1 MQTPRPLRL
10 LLLSRE
16 YPPETGGG
24 GIGSYVATIAPILA
38 QRGHEVHVLS
48 CVDGQPSLDRV
59 DDGVHLHRRGV
70 PRLLPRA
77 RRHFPATTLRVEG
90 AVSGY
95 RECRRLGLDVDVIEA
110 PDWYAEGLIFALRRT
125 RPLVVHLHTP
135 LGVAERHN
143 PGSFRWTHDRRLAD
157 RIERVP
163 VRRADVVTSPS
174 HLLARDL
181 EDEGWLHGRRPA
193 IVRYPFDLGP
203 WAGLAPAESAPPR
216 VLMVGRLE
224 GRKAPELLVRAA
236 AMLKPEIPNL
246 EAVFVGRSSLHH
258 EESYRDWLDGLARAL
273 GAPCRFVDE
282 IRREDLASWYASV
295 RVVALPS
302 RYDNFPYVG
311 LEAMGA
317 GRPLVCT
324 VRTGTAELVAG
335 TGAGAVVDVDDVAA
349 LADALRLYLL
359 DPAAAGR
366 AGREAHAIV
375 ERECSPDGIAT
386 QREACYREAI
396 DVWSR
401 QRPARFENR

>member
-1 MQTPRPLRL
+1 MQTVQPLRL

-24 GIGSYVATIAPILA
+24 GIGSYVATIAPVLA

-48 CVDGQPSLDRV
+48 CVEGQASLDLT
-59 DDGVHLHRRGV
+59 DNGVHLHRRGV

-90 AVSGY
+90 AVSRY
-95 RECRRLGLDVDVIEA
+95 RAYRGLGVDTDVIEA

-135 LGVAERHN
+135 LGFAERHN

-163 VRRADVVTSPS
+163 IGRADVVTSPS
-174 HLLARDL
+174 RLLARDL
-181 EDEGWLHGRRPA
+181 EDEGWLHGRGA
-193 IVRYPFDLGP
+193 TIVRYPFDLGP

-224 GRKAPELLVRAA
+224 GRKAPEVLVRAV
-236 AMLKPEIPNL
+236 AMLKPEIPDL
-246 EAVFVGRSSLHH
+246 EAVFVGRASPHYDT
-258 EESYRDWLDGLARAL
+258 SYRDWLDGLARAL

-282 IRREDLASWYASV
+282 IRREDLASWYASA
-295 RVVALPS
+295 RAVALPS
-302 RYDNFPYVG
+302 RYDNLPYAG

-317 GRPLVCT
+317 GRPIVCT
-324 VRTGTAELVAG
+324 DRTGTAELVAG
-335 TGAGAVVDVDDVAA
+335 TGAGAVVGVDDVTAFA
-349 LADALRLYLL
+349 NALRPYLL

-375 ERECSPDGIAT
+375 ERECSPDGIAE

-396 DVWSR
+396 DAWSR
-401 QRPARFENR
+401 QRPGTFRNR